1 MNGPKTVRV
10 RLALP
15 CSEGRGV
22 RLWLHENNSLSSMLG
37 GQHRRVTFHE
47 THRFFNIRLNRTI
60 SGLFSR
66 SLMRCGERERGCGC
80 GSNLFAMQP

>member
-10 RLALP
+10 RLTLP

-22 RLWLHENNSLSSMLG
+22 RLLLHENISPSSMLG
-37 GQHRRVTFHE
+37 GQHRSVTFHE

-80 GSNLFAMQP
+80 RSNLFAMQP

>member
-22 RLWLHENNSLSSMLG
+22 RLLLHENISPSSMLG
-37 GQHRRVTFHE
+37 GQHRSVTFHE

-60 SGLFSR
+60 PGLF
-66 SLMRCGERERGCGC
+66 
-80 GSNLFAMQP
+80 

>member
-10 RLALP
+10 RLTLP
-15 CSEGRGV
+15 CSEGRVV
-22 RLWLHENNSLSSMLG
+22 RLLLHENISPSSMFG
-37 GQHRRVTFHE
+37 GQHRSVTFHE

-80 GSNLFAMQP
+80 RSNLFAMQP

>member
-37 GQHRRVTFHE
+37 GQHRSVTFHE
-47 THRFFNIRLNRTI
+47 THRFFNIRLHRTI
-60 SGLFSR
+60 PGQLRSSR
-66 SLMRCGERERGCGC
+66 TRYG
-80 GSNLFAMQP
+80 

>member
-1 MNGPKTVRV
+1 MNGHKTVRV

-22 RLWLHENNSLSSMLG
+22 RLLLHENISPSSMLG
-37 GQHRRVTFHE
+37 GQHRSVTFHE

-60 SGLFSR
+60 PGLF
-66 SLMRCGERERGCGC
+66 
-80 GSNLFAMQP
+80 

>member
-1 MNGPKTVRV
+1 MHGHKTVRV

-22 RLWLHENNSLSSMLG
+22 RLLLHENISPSSMLG
-37 GQHRRVTFHE
+37 GQHRSVTFHE

-80 GSNLFAMQP
+80 RSNLFAMQP